1 MPHVQRAFEKYRGDE
16 GVAFVLVSIDDDRE
30 RLERYVAERKFAMT
44 VARTDERTAEE
55 LYRVT
60 DVPAT
65 FYIDRD
71 GVVRYEVRGLET
83 HGESAERLT
92 WFIEELKRR

>member
-1 MPHVQRAFEKYRGDE
+1 M
-16 GVAFVLVSIDDDRE
+16 AFVLVSIDDDRE

-44 VARTDERTAEE
+44 VATAEPKAAHE
-55 LYRVT
+55 AFGVS

-65 FYIDRD
+65 FYIDK
-71 GVVRYEVRGLET
+71 GGIIRYEARGLET
-83 HGESAERLT
+83 HGESAERVA